1 MDILRGVDSGLV
13 LKKNPDDKDNAMS
26 IEIIL
31 INNNICFIET
41 IDLNVRVWDIHS
53 GKFVKNHV
61 GHESDTNSVFFF
73 PMEMPL
79 ALDQMTPPVF

>member
-53 GKFVKNHV
+53 GKFVKNNV
-61 GHESDTNSVFFF
+61 GHEYDTNSAFFL

-79 ALDQMTPPVF
+79 TPDHMTPTLY

>member
-26 IEIIL
+26 IEIII